1 MPLLNKRILNKFYAK
16 SEHFKNEP
24 KFHELKKYFE
34 EINSRIEKKDF
45 GNESSERQEF
55 ISSFLKI
62 LGYKFNDNFWFEN
75 TTMNGRSID
84 ACIGTNVD
92 NIKKVEVA
100 IEWKGVDTKHL
111 DKKVNAREESPV
123 SQMWDYM
130 GKEAAHIG
138 IVSNFEEIRIYSL
151 NKGQVEYQL
160 YTLKNLVN
168 DDKLLIEFYSLLRF
182 DMLLKANN
190 NISKFE
196 ELVISSDAE
205 QELITK
211 EFYRDYKQCR
221 IALYSH
227 LVENNIIDKNT
238 LLEKTQKI
246 LDRLI
251 FIMFCEDS
259 PAFLINSGTIRNN
272 YNDVMKSFTND
283 DQKVWISFKGLFE
296 YIDKGNDYHGI
307 NAFNGGLFAKD
318 SELDNLVIKNDIWKQ
333 LTALS
338 EYDFASDLDVNIL
351 GHIFEQ
357 SIADIE
363 NIKNE
368 INGIEPKKKKKT
380 IRNKDG
386 IFYTPEYIT
395 EYIVENTIGE
405 WLKENP
411 EGLDSIKVL
420 DPAGGSGAFLNQ
432 AHTYLAKAQA
442 EALNQKIALDGF
454 DNLADQDAYSID
466 KSILNN
472 NLYMVDLQPES
483 VEIAKLSLWL
493 KTASKQHKL
502 NNLDANIKCGNSLI
516 DDPQVAGIRAFK
528 WNQEFPTVMENGGF
542 DVIIGNPPWGAE
554 FDLSTKSYISINYL
568 SAEYQIESYVIF
580 IEKGLKLLKENGY
593 MSFIIPSTWL
603 NMNFFQKIRKI
614 LIEKTILTKL
624 DLFTYQVFEDV
635 TAETSIFV
643 IKKSKTALLSTIKLN
658 IINNS
663 NELKIKNNSEILQS
677 RWQNNYTNGF
687 NPYFNEQMFIEMK
700 KILISHKPLS
710 HYVNFSVGIK
720 PYQIGKG
727 KPKQTE
733 TDVLN
738 RIYDSKSKL
747 NEEYVKYIVG
757 SDFNRF
763 KINNFENKW
772 IKYGV
777 HLAEPRKFNFKND
790 KIIIRQTSDNI
801 KATLDCNGYY
811 NLNNVHNLILK
822 PESGIQ
828 LKYILGILN
837 SNKIDNIYKFL
848 TPEEGR
854 VFAEVKINTLKKLP
868 IPFTNLT
875 NQNKLIQLV
884 DEILKLNIDN
894 TKIILN
900 FTNLINAKYAPKIE
914 SRILKL
920 FYKLDFSEFLSE
932 LKKQKVIIETLTA
945 ESELLQYFEQEKKKI
960 IDLQVQIEQ
969 VDNEIEALVVQLY
982 GLEGI
987 DLEI

>member
-24 KFHELKKYFE
+24 KFHELKNYFGA
-34 EINSRIEKKDF
+34 INSRIEKKDF

-55 ISSFLKI
+55 ISCFLKI

-75 TTMNGRSID
+75 ATMNGRSID
-84 ACIGTNVD
+84 ACIGTNID

-100 IEWKGVDTKHL
+100 IEWKGIDTKHL
-111 DKKVNAREESPV
+111 DKKINAREESPV

-283 DQKVWISFKGLFE
+283 DQKVWNSFKGLFE

-307 NAFNGGLFAKD
+307 NAFNGGLFAED
-318 SELDNLVIKNDIWKQ
+318 SELNNLVIKNNIWKQ
-333 LTALS
+333 LTALA

-363 NIKNE
+363 NIKNV

-411 EGLDSIKVL
+411 EGLDTIKVL

-442 EALNQKIALDGF
+442 EALNQKITADGF

-472 NLYMVDLQPES
+472 NLYMVDLQQES

-493 KTASKQHKL
+493 KTASKLHKL

-516 DDPQVAGIRAFK
+516 DDPQVAGIRAFN

-542 DVIIGNPPWGAE
+542 DVIIGNPPYVNIK
-554 FDLSTKSYISINYL
+554 LIN
-568 SAEYQIESYVIF
+568 E
-580 IEKGLKLLKENGY
+580 IEKGYYAQNYESAQGQYDLYILFIEQSLKHLKVGGY
-593 MSFIIPSTWL
+593 IGFIIPNKFLITQYGL
-603 NMNFFQKIRKI
+603 KIRKI
-614 LIEKTILTKL
+614 IIENSLVFKYK
-624 DLFTYQVFEDV
+624 DVSDEAVFEDASV
-635 TAETSIFV
+635 YPV
-643 IKKSKTALLSTIKLN
+643 IIVFKKTCKNLSDLKDVN
-658 IINNS
+658 ILDYFNINNTT
-663 NELKIKNNSEILQS
+663 KEILQIKMS
-677 RWQNNYTNGF
+677 KYKLGDVCKITEGIHTGNIREKLIFNTKKESFKNILRGQDIERYGF
-687 NPYFNEQMFIEMK
+687 
-700 KILISHKPLS
+700 
-710 HYVNFSVGIK
+710 
-720 PYQIGKG
+720 
-727 KPKQTE
+727 
-733 TDVLN
+733 
-738 RIYDSKSKL
+738 
-747 NEEYVKYIVG
+747 
-757 SDFNRF
+757 
-763 KINNFENKW
+763 NFENLFIDNKV
-772 IKYGV
+772 IPDKTKSEYANIPNV
-777 HLAEPRKFNFKND
+777 KNFENEKLLLKD
-790 KIIIRQTSDNI
+790 IALRPTSVFDSENYYVLN
-801 KATLDCNGYY
+801 TLYT
-811 NLNNVHNLILK
+811 
-822 PESGIQ
+822 IQ
-828 LKYILGILN
+828 LKEEFNNILN
-837 SNKIDNIYKFL
+837 LKYINAIINS
-848 TPEEGR
+848 R
-854 VFAEVKINTLKKLP
+854 VIMYFFENEFRDAHVGGGYLRCKKQYSSQIP
-868 IPFTNLT
+868 IPDADD
-875 NQNKLIQLV
+875 NQQNEIVKLV
-884 DEILKLNIDN
+884 E
-894 TKIILN
+894 KIILETKSLNNIVDN
-900 FTNLINAKYAPKIE
+900 FIQLISSKYIPKIL
-914 SRILKL
+914 SNKLKL
-920 FYKLDFSEFLSE
+920 FYNLNFSEFLTE
-932 LKKQKVIIETLTA
+932 LKKQRVKIDSLSA

-960 IDLQVQIEQ
+960 NELQAQIEQ
-969 VDNEIEALVVQLY
+969 VDNEIEALVVKLY
-982 GLEGI
+982 GLEGV

>member
-24 KFHELKKYFE
+24 KFHELKKYFG

-55 ISSFLKI
+55 ISCFLKI

-75 TTMNGRSID
+75 ATMNGRSID
-84 ACIGTNVD
+84 ACIGTNI
-92 NIKKVEVA
+92 NNTKKVEVA
-100 IEWKGVDTKHL
+100 IEWKGVDTKYL
-111 DKKVNAREESPV
+111 DKKINSREESPV

-138 IVSNFEEIRIYSL
+138 IVSNFEEIRIYCL

-182 DMLLKANN
+182 DMLLKGVK

-196 ELVISSDAE
+196 ELVLNSDAE

-211 EFYRDYKQCR
+211 EFYRDYKKCR

-227 LVENNIIDKNT
+227 LVENNNDNKNI

-259 PAFLINSGTIRNN
+259 PAFLLNSGTIKNN
-272 YNDVMKSFTND
+272 YSDVMKSFTND
-283 DQKVWISFKGLFE
+283 EQKVWNSFKGLFE

-307 NAFNGGLFAKD
+307 NAFNGGLFAED
-318 SELDNLVIKNDIWKQ
+318 QELNNLVIKNDIWKQ
-333 LTALS
+333 LTALA

-411 EGLDSIKVL
+411 EGLDTIKVL

-442 EALNQKIALDGF
+442 EALNQKIAADGF

-493 KTASKQHKL
+493 KTASKEHKL
-502 NNLDANIKCGNSLI
+502 NNLDSNIKCGNSLI

-542 DVIIGNPPWGAE
+542 DVIIGNPPYVM
-554 FDLSTKSYISINYL
+554 LSETLSISGTDNFNAYIQFSTMSLDN
-568 SAEYQIESYVIF
+568 
-580 IEKGLKLLKENGY
+580 LKNNGY
-593 MSFIIPSTWL
+593 LGFIIPTTWMSQVSYL
-603 NMNFFQKIRKI
+603 NFRKKLIDKYTITKIIQLPYDIFEAYVDTVILIVKKSANINKSDIEVANFKIHDVPDLNQIKKNYVSHILGNNNSLIIDSKI
-614 LIEKTILTKL
+614 LIIQDKLSNTK
-624 DLFTYQVFEDV
+624 
-635 TAETSIFV
+635 FV
-643 IKKSKTALLSTIKLN
+643 KLGEISEINRGTLPPKLHEFSTIKTD
-658 IINNS
+658 
-663 NELKIKNNSEILQS
+663 KF
-677 RWQNNYTNGF
+677 YY
-687 NPYFNEQMFIEMK
+687 PYFNGQINRYETFPGDNLFIDPQ
-700 KILISHKPLS
+700 LIGESKS
-710 HYVNFSVGIK
+710 VNFFDEVDILARQLVTRKFKLQFQKSKEKFAFKKNLYGIK
-720 PYQIGKG
+720 ITNNIWKSNSLLA
-727 KPKQTE
+727 
-733 TDVLN
+733 VLN
-738 RIYDSKSKL
+738 SNIFSYLNVFSNVAVQRDDFPSFSLQEFKNFNIPLIDNITSNIL
-747 NEEYVKYIVG
+747 NELV
-757 SDFNRF
+757 
-763 KINNFENKW
+763 IN
-772 IKYGV
+772 V
-777 HLAEPRKFNFKND
+777 LNFKNRRFE
-790 KIIIRQTSDNI
+790 I
-801 KATLDCNGYY
+801 
-811 NLNNVHNLILK
+811 
-822 PESGIQ
+822 
-828 LKYILGILN
+828 
-837 SNKIDNIYKFL
+837 SNKFVSLIYSKYL
-848 TPEEGR
+848 PKVIST
-854 VFAEVKINTLKKLP
+854 KLK
-868 IPFTNLT
+868 
-875 NQNKLIQLV
+875 
-884 DEILKLNIDN
+884 
-894 TKIILN
+894 
-900 FTNLINAKYAPKIE
+900 A
-914 SRILKL
+914 
-920 FYKLDFSEFLSE
+920 FYKLEFSEFLAE
-932 LKKQKVIIETLTA
+932 LKKQKVKIESLSA

-960 IDLQVQIEQ
+960 NELKIQIDQ
-969 VDNEIEALVVQLY
+969 VDDEIEALVIKLY